1 MISFMTNSNSP
12 PPAEIYAQEAK
23 QLKEIWTSN
32 TDGRLAQAQ
41 FGEVYDIGGQS
52 AVANFLNGRSPLSLK
67 AALGFARGLKCRV
80 QDFSPRLAK
89 EALGIAEALGELKEY
104 EAGSRPFWFGEHG
117 RLQSAV
123 LLGEITCDE
132 SGLCQE
138 VHGPDLSVQ
147 VEFWTPLADPYALRI
162 TGDGFYPRYRSG
174 ELLILSEKEPPLV
187 GCEALVVTWDVRKY
201 LRIWNGVIDGEVQLL
216 PLSPG
221 LPPMTLKEDDIE
233 RVERV
238 LGCAPRDVLR
248 QKPAIKHK

>member
-1 MISFMTNSNSP
+1 MTNSNLPLS
-12 PPAEIYAQEAK
+12 AEIYAQEAK
-23 QLKEIWTSN
+23 RLKEIWMSN
-32 TDGRLAQAQ
+32 ADGRLAQAQ

-89 EALGIAEALGELKEY
+89 EALGIAEALDELKEY
-104 EAGSRPFWFGEHG
+104 GPGSRPSWFGAQS
-117 RLQSAV
+117 RLQSAI

-132 SGLCQE
+132 AGLCHT
-138 VHGPDLSVQ
+138 VHRSDLSMQ
-147 VEFWTPLADPYALRI
+147 VEFWTPMGDPYSLRI

-174 ELLILSEKEPPLV
+174 ELLVLSDKEPPLL

-201 LRIWNGVIDGEVQLL
+201 LRIWNGVIDEEVQLL

-248 QKPAIKHK
+248 QRPPIKHK

>member
-1 MISFMTNSNSP
+1 MTNSNLPS
-12 PPAEIYAQEAK
+12 PAEIYAQEAK
-23 QLKEIWTSN
+23 QLKEIWMSSA
-32 TDGRLAQAQ
+32 DGRLAQAQ

-104 EAGSRPFWFGEHG
+104 EPGSRPSWFGEQGSLH
-117 RLQSAV
+117 SAV
-123 LLGEITCDE
+123 LLGEITCDDA
-132 SGLCQE
+132 GLCHT
-138 VHGPDLSVQ
+138 VHRSDLSVQ
-147 VEFWTPLADPYALRI
+147 VEFWTPMVDPYALRI

-174 ELLILSEKEPPLV
+174 ELLILSDKAPPLV
-187 GCEALVVTWDVRKY
+187 GCEALVKMWDARKY
-201 LRIWNGVIDGEVQLL
+201 LRIWNGMIDGEVQLL

-221 LPPMTLKEDDIE
+221 LPPLTLKEDDIE
-233 RVERV
+233 FVERV

-248 QKPAIKHK
+248 QNSHNKHK